1 MGQFT
6 LIGVETDGTHYRYLQ
21 KWGRGQH
28 SSKHIFGVFQG
39 DDAQHTGHF
48 VELLV
53 DLL

>member
-6 LIGVETDGTHYRYLQ
+6 LIGVETGDTHYCYLQ

-28 SSKHIFGVFQG
+28 WSKDIFRVFKGVEV
-39 DDAQHTGHF
+39 QHTGHF